1 MLVCSC
7 ILQNPVF
14 GLLHALD
21 ARESRLAGGLT
32 QGTHK
37 YTSFISSGALTT
49 TIIFLLTFAPFGTKS
64 NAQTLQTC
72 LIIDYCY
79 LMIYSTNLRIGVP
92 TYFHACI
99 YSHYCLDSG
108 VF

>member
-14 GLLHALD
+14 WLAPLD

-32 QGTHK
+32 QGIHK
-37 YTSFISSGALTT
+37 YTCFISSGALTT

-64 NAQTLQTC
+64 NTQTLQTC
-72 LIIDYCY
+72 LIIV
-79 LMIYSTNLRIGVP
+79 LVI
-92 TYFHACI
+92 
-99 YSHYCLDSG
+99 
-108 VF
+108 